1 MPREDPAKGPSPP
14 GDGLGIPDIRWANQN
29 LPISDVLGELGIREG
44 PHGKFHCWH
53 GENHKNG
60 DRTPSVGIRKPNNT
74 AKCFGCGSKPK
85 SVLDVV
91 MDVRGCGIP
100 DGVAWLD
107 TAFSIPRIPK
117 RKRLE
122 NERQLRPSRIGMED
136 ATGLLV
142 QSGIWAALSVSAQR
156 IAPVLLAFM
165 DRDER
170 RGDTFPLRISYRAIT
185 KYSGV
190 KSQNAIR
197 AALDELVGYEWIIK
211 QGATPKPGA
220 LLRETGTYS
229 VTPFSDG
236 LMEIANT
243 LSLQQRET
251 VAAERE
257 VRRVQRNARTAEL
270 RSRSPSNRN
279 QEPKLSG
286 RAGSTKYES
295 LYPSNSVVQKN
306 GSLEVAS
313 KPFRVP
319 NADKFDRLPAT
330 SAAAGGGGKW

>member
-1 MPREDPAKGPSPP
+1 M
-14 GDGLGIPDIRWANQN
+14 
-29 LPISDVLGELGIREG
+29 
-44 PHGKFHCWH
+44 
-53 GENHKNG
+53 
-60 DRTPSVGIRKPNNT
+60 
-74 AKCFGCGSKPK
+74 

-91 MDVRGCGIP
+91 MDVLGLGIP
-100 DGVAWLD
+100 DGAAWLA
-107 TAFSIPRIPK
+107 TKFNIPRIPK
-117 RKRLE
+117 LKRLE
-122 NERQLRPSRIGMED
+122 DEQWIHPYLVCIQDPV
-136 ATGLLV
+136 GLLV
-142 QSGIWAALSVSAQR
+142 QSGIWAALSVTAQR
-156 IAPVLLAFM
+156 ILPVLLTFM

-170 RGDTFPLRISYRAIT
+170 RGDTVPLCISYRAIMT
-185 KYSGV
+185 HSGV

-197 AALDELVGYEWIIK
+197 AALEELAGYEWIAK
-211 QGATPKPGA
+211 QQATPKPGA
-220 LLRETGTYS
+220 LLRETGTYL

-243 LSLQQRET
+243 LSLQKRET

-257 VRRVQRNARTAEL
+257 LRRAQRNARTAEL
-270 RSRSPSNRN
+270 RSRSQSNQN
-279 QEPKLSG
+279 QDPKLSG

-330 SAAAGGGGKW
+330 PAAAGGGGKW